1 MLCAKWFSSLGLAA
15 CPNVCNLSNTNLLWE
30 PSLRLGGHNN
40 PNPRDAT
47 ARIRSLGH

>member
-1 MLCAKWFSSLGLAA
+1 MKPRITIL
-15 CPNVCNLSNTNLLWE
+15 

-40 PNPRDAT
+40 PNPYCPKKGLLPHPKALPLSRGRDAT